1 MFFVSENYFNTHY
14 KWANINAL
22 FVYAGSRSGYIHASF
37 LLAESLSVKS
47 VKAGSKS
54 RKWKVIKN
62 FEIKNKKIDI
72 KYGKRY

>member
-1 MFFVSENYFNTHY
+1 M
-14 KWANINAL
+14 WANVDAL
-22 FVYAGSRSGYIHASF
+22 IVYAGWRSGYIHASL

-47 VKAGSKS
+47 VKAGSKG

>member
-1 MFFVSENYFNTHY
+1 M
-14 KWANINAL
+14 
-22 FVYAGSRSGYIHASF
+22 
-37 LLAESLSVKS
+37 SVKS
-47 VKAGSKS
+47 VKAGSKG